1 MNVVDF
7 IVLLLLIMSLVRG
20 YQIGV
25 VRQLGSTL
33 GFATGVLLSVP
44 IGTWLSGYARD
55 DTLQTLITTSILLLL
70 SFGLMT
76 VGEYMGMRL
85 KLVILKGRILNRF
98 DNTLGI
104 MLGGL
109 TLLLGL
115 WVGIALTALLP
126 TNDLQRTIRASAT
139 FNLIDQHL
147 PPASQ
152 LLSTLNHLININDTP
167 LIFSGREPSSE
178 ANTTLP
184 SLSNYDSIIAEA
196 SPSVVRIQGLGCGGI
211 ASGSGFIYAHNR
223 VVTNAHVV
231 AGVNNPKVYDTDG
244 THDATVI
251 AFDSAYDIAVLA
263 VDGLIGTP
271 LTLEPAPVEN
281 GTIVLS
287 IGFPGGG
294 KQTPQVGAVLDTV
307 NAVGRDIYL
316 RQKTERNIYVLQ
328 ASLIPGDSGGPVLDE
343 QGRVTGI
350 VFGTSTT
357 YNNIG
362 YALTLPQIMPILT
375 VSRTAQTAVDTGA
388 CSKI

>member
-7 IVLLLLIMSLVRG
+7 VVLALLIMSLVRG

-33 GFATGVLLSVP
+33 GFVSGVLLSVP
-44 IGTWLSGYARD
+44 LGTWLSGFARD
-55 DTLQTLITTSILLLL
+55 DTLQTLISTSVLLFL

-76 VGEYMGMRL
+76 IGEYVGMRL

-98 DNTLGI
+98 DNIIGI
-104 MLGGL
+104 LLGGL

-126 TNDLQRTIRASAT
+126 ANSLQRAIRTSAT
-139 FNLIDQHL
+139 FNLIDRHL

-152 LLSTLNHLININDTP
+152 LLSALNHLVNINDMP
-167 LIFSGREPSSE
+167 LIFSGREPSPE
-178 ANTTLP
+178 ANIQLP
-184 SLSNYDSIIAEA
+184 ALSTYDDIIAKS

-211 ASGSGFIYAHNR
+211 ASGSGFVYAPGR
-223 VVTNAHVV
+223 VVTNAHVI
-231 AGVNNPKVYDTDG
+231 AGVKNPKVYDEAG
-244 THDATVI
+244 THDATVTM
-251 AFDSAYDIAVLA
+251 FDPAYDIAVLA
-263 VDGLIGTP
+263 VKGLAGAP
-271 LTLEPAPVEN
+271 LTLEPTPVQN
-281 GTIVLS
+281 GTIALT

-294 KQTPQVGAVLDTV
+294 QQTPQVTAIIDTV

-328 ASLIPGDSGGPVLDE
+328 ASLVPGNSGGPVLDE

-362 YALTLPQIMPILT
+362 YALTLPQIMPLLT
-375 VSRTAQTAVDTGA
+375 AGKTAGTAVDTGA